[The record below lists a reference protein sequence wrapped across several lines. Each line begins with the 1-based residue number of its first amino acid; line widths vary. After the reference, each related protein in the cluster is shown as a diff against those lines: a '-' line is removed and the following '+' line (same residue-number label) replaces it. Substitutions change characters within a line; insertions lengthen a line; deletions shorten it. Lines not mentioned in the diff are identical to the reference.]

1 VDTYLAIT
9 SRRDVKRYA
18 TRPLPDDVVRRILD
32 AGRLA
37 GSAGNRQPWR
47 FVVVRDRERVER
59 LAEAVYEPGNVLG
72 AALVVAVTVRGRGLA
87 FFDGGRAVQ
96 SMFLAA
102 WNEGVA
108 ASPNGLPDRDRAGE
122 LLGLEEDEQPLVV
135 LSFGYPARAVDP
147 ERRSAEDWSARA
159 NRRPLAETVRFV

>member
-122 LLGLEEDEQPLVV
+122 LLGLEEDEQALVV

-147 ERRSAEDWSARA
+147 ESRSVEDWSARA
-159 NRRPLAETVRFV
+159 NRRPLDETVRFV